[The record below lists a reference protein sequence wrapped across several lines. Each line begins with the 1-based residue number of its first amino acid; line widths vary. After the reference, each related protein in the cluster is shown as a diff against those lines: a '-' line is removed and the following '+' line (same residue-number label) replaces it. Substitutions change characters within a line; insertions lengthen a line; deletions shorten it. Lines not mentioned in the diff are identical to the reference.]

1 MEQGGPHPVLHNPM
15 IAADVV
21 TPEILIFSEFIL
33 LAFFSWT
40 PKYFLVQNVIELL
53 SEMIF
58 C

>member
-1 MEQGGPHPVLHNPM
+1 MLHNPM

-40 PKYFLVQNVIELL
+40 PKFFLVQNVIELL